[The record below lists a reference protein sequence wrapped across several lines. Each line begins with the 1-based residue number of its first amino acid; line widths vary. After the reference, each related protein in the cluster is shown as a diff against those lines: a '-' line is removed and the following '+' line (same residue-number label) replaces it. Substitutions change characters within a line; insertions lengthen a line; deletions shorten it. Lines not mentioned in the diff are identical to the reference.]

1 MLKTRVARVALA
13 AYRKFC
19 MNRKYI
25 FIGLA
30 VAVVAVVG
38 VVLVWPGAGEVKNYP
53 SSGTD
58 VIAFGDSLVQGVGA
72 SAPEKNFVSVL
83 SAQLGRPIV
92 NLGVSGNTTTDG
104 VQRLGELD
112 KYQPK
117 VVMILLSGNDRLRG
131 IPQEQTLAN
140 LATIIEYIQN
150 RGAVAVL
157 LGVRGDLLGNGHD
170 DKLKAL
176 AENRQAAYLPDVL
189 DGLFGNSRYM
199 ADLVHPN
206 DAGYAKIADRI
217 YPLLRTYA
225 D

>member
-1 MLKTRVARVALA
+1 
-13 AYRKFC
+13 

-25 FIGLA
+25 FIG
-30 VAVVAVVG
+30 VVVGVMAVVG
-38 VVLVWPGAGEVKNYP
+38 VVLVWPGEGVVRNYP

-72 SAPEKNFVSVL
+72 STPEKNFVSVL
-83 SAQLGRPIV
+83 SAELGRPIV
-92 NLGVSGNTTTDG
+92 NLGVSGNTTADG

-117 VVMILLSGNDRLRG
+117 VVMVLLSGNDRLRQ

-140 LATIIEYIQN
+140 LGTIIEYIQN
-150 RGAVAVL
+150 RGAVVVL
-157 LGVRGDLLGNGHD
+157 LGVRGDLFGNGHD

-176 AENRQAAYLPDVL
+176 AESRQAVYVPDVL
-189 DGLFGNSRYM
+189 DGLFGNNRYM

-206 DAGYAKIADRI
+206 DAGYAKIAARI
-217 YPLLRTYA
+217 YPVLLEYVE
-225 D
+225 

>member
-1 MLKTRVARVALA
+1 
-13 AYRKFC
+13 

-25 FIGLA
+25 VIGVGVL
-30 VAVVAVVG
+30 VAAVVG
-38 VVLVWPGAGEVKNYP
+38 VALVWPGEAAVRNYP
-53 SSGTD
+53 SSGTE

-83 SAQLGRPIV
+83 SAQLGRPVV
-92 NLGVSGNTTTDG
+92 NLGVSGNTTADG

-117 VVMILLSGNDRLRG
+117 VVMVLLSGNDRLRQ

-140 LATIIEYIQN
+140 LGTIIEYLQN
-150 RGAVAVL
+150 KGAVVVL
-157 LGVRGDLLGNGHD
+157 LGVRGDLFGNGHD

-176 AENRQAAYLPDVL
+176 AESRQAVYLPDVL
-189 DGLFGNSRYM
+189 DGLFGNNRYM

-206 DAGYAKIADRI
+206 DAGYAKIANRI
-217 YPLLRTYA
+217 YPLLLKYA
-225 D
+225 N

>member
-1 MLKTRVARVALA
+1 
-13 AYRKFC
+13 

-25 FIGLA
+25 VIGVGVL
-30 VAVVAVVG
+30 VAAVVG
-38 VVLVWPGAGEVKNYP
+38 VALVWPGEAAVRNYP
-53 SSGTD
+53 SSGTE

-83 SAQLGRPIV
+83 STQLGRPIV
-92 NLGVSGNTTTDG
+92 NLGVSGNTTADG

-117 VVMILLSGNDRLRG
+117 VVMVLLSGNDRLRQ

-140 LATIIEYIQN
+140 LGTIIEYLQN
-150 RGAVAVL
+150 KGAVVVL
-157 LGVRGDLLGNGHD
+157 LGVRGDLFGNGHD

-176 AENRQAAYLPDVL
+176 AESRQAVYLPDVL
-189 DGLFGNSRYM
+189 DGLFGNNRYM

-206 DAGYAKIADRI
+206 DAGYAKIANRI
-217 YPLLRTYA
+217 YPLLLKYA
-225 D
+225 N